1 MTSITQAA
9 RAEDAAAEEQ
19 FLEKTPWA
27 NPYHPAHHHHHH
39 ALLLERQA
47 SAAGAMPTA
56 AAKLG
61 TAISTPAGQHWSH
74 EMHRGA
80 GSEGLNAVVG
90 SASTIAA
97 SDPPSA
103 NGPSHPHAHSH
114 NPRARGAAFAGFG
127 SSPIDRRTAQF
138 QRNGNNNGVHSQTMP
153 YLGLSAPAPID
164 EARPLPPQQGK
175 HMPGPA
181 TEQSAPH
188 QPLPTGAMH
197 PAGTHDMYNT
207 TPYNAR
213 SGIFGAPGPAQAAA
227 TADST
232 GPPRRETNPFINN
245 APAAHVEIS

>member
-27 NPYHPAHHHHHH
+27 NPYHPAHHHHH

-47 SAAGAMPTA
+47 SAAGAMPA
-56 AAKLG
+56 AAKPG
-61 TAISTPAGQHWSH
+61 TTISTPAGQHWSH

-103 NGPSHPHAHSH
+103 NGPSHAHAHSH

-138 QRNGNNNGVHSQTMP
+138 QRNGNGNGVHSQTMP
-153 YLGLSAPAPID
+153 YLGLSAPAAVD
-164 EARPLPPQQGK
+164 DAPLPPPQQGK
-175 HMPGPA
+175 HVPGPT
-181 TEQSAPH
+181 TEQSTLH
-188 QPLPTGAMH
+188 QPPPTG
-197 PAGTHDMYNT
+197 PVHDMYNT
-207 TPYNAR
+207 TPYNTR
-213 SGIFGAPGPAQAAA
+213 SGIFGPPRPGQATP
-227 TADST
+227 TAEST